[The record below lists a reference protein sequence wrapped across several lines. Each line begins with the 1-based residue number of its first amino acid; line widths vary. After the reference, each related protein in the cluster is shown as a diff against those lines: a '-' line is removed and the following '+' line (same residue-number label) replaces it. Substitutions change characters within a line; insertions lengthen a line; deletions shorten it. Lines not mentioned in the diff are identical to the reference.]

1 MKDWTKELTTQRL
14 KLRDI
19 YPERAKTLVEEHP
32 ELKEEDVEL
41 IRKGYVADKVEVGE
55 EKGAMAVISYIS
67 TGTKDRADE
76 VLDPKGVILDNYRE
90 NPIVP
95 YAHDYRNFPAGK
107 NMWIRPYKKGLLAK
121 TVFLKHPF
129 AQQVGKLYTEDVAGT
144 GPAMRGWSVG
154 FIPIEWKDRDPEKR
168 DKKEPRRV
176 YTKWELLEYSAV
188 PIPCNPE
195 ALTVMAEKGFITS
208 DKLKEDILECVDDV
222 CTLKDIVLKP
232 EETDRYIR
240 LPVKGEEG
248 KHRGHK
254 IRWITVSKKQGIKG
268 IYCIDCKKIITFV
281 FDKKKG
287 WTMEKAKKW
296 MKEHG
301 KEIGDFA
308 SRWQENAYI
317 EEMDDADF
325 EALEEQIGFM
335 LEKAKYDCE
344 CISCGYKMS
353 SDKHCRELKCPKC
366 GGQMRRSS
374 RPGPGQESVDEEV
387 IELEENEIK
396 SIGGDRNLPI
406 NDRTE
411 WDANAAISR
420 MRKLAGGPDKDDINW
435 DKYRRGFVWYDSKDK
450 ENFRAYKLP
459 FADVVNGKLTA
470 IWGGV
475 FRAMA
480 ALLGARGGVDIGGDK
495 KAAYNFLASYYRRFD
510 KEPPEF
516 REYTEDE
523 LEKLFPEVYGTKKV
537 YPQLLEKLENL
548 QNEITELKE
557 GRVLSAKNRKLI
569 EDCITQMNKAV
580 EALNALLKASEK
592 PEPEKGAESA
602 SIEDDI
608 EIEREDRENSK
619 KDNEEIHITKEELT
633 QITHKMI
640 NDALGELRK
649 SMQREI
655 DKARGIVE

>member
-1 MKDWTKELTTQRL
+1 L

-32 ELKEEDVEL
+32 ELREEDVEL
-41 IRKGYVADKVEVGE
+41 VRKGYVADKVEVGE
-55 EKGAMAVISYIS
+55 EEGTMSVISYIS
-67 TGTKDRADE
+67 TGAKDRADE
-76 VLDPKGVILDNYRE
+76 VLDPKGVMLDNYRK

-95 YAHDYRNFPAGK
+95 YAHDYRLFPAGK
-107 NMWIRPYKKGLLAK
+107 NIWIKSDKKGLVAK

-129 AQQVGKLYTEDVAGT
+129 AQEVGKLYTEDVAGT

-154 FIPIEWKDRDPEKR
+154 FIPIEWKDNDTEKSK
-168 DKKEPRRV
+168 DKKEPKRI

-195 ALTVMAEKGFITS
+195 ALTMMVEKGFITS
-208 DKLKEDILECVDDV
+208 DRLKEDILECVDDV
-222 CTLKDIVLKP
+222 CTPKDVVLKP

-248 KHRGHK
+248 KHKGHK

-281 FDKKKG
+281 FDKRKG

-296 MKEHG
+296 MEEHG

-308 SRWQENAYI
+308 SGWQENARI

-325 EALEEQIGFM
+325 EALEEQIGFI

-344 CISCGYKMS
+344 CIKCGYKMS

-374 RPGPGQESVDEEV
+374 RPGPGQESANEEV

-396 SIGGDRNLPI
+396 GVIPFKETPKAPED
-406 NDRTE
+406 E
-411 WDANAAISR
+411 KWDGPREVREAEISDLKV
-420 MRKLAGGPDKDDINW
+420 MCAWFDSENPDIK
-435 DKYRRGFVWYDSKDK
+435 SS
-450 ENFRAYKLP
+450 YKLP
-459 FADVVNGKLTA
+459 HHKAKGHAVV
-470 IWGGV
+470 WRGV
-475 FRAMA
+475 AAAMV
-480 ALLGARGGVDIGGDK
+480 ALLGGRGGVDISDK
-495 KAAYNFLASYYRRFD
+495 DRKGVYNHLVKHYKQFD

-523 LEKLFPEVYGTKKV
+523 LEKLFPEVYGTKEV

-548 QNEITELKE
+548 QNEIAELKE

-592 PEPEKGAESA
+592 PEPEKGTESA
-602 SIEDDI
+602 DAKDDI
-608 EIEREDRENSK
+608 EIEWEDK
-619 KDNEEIHITKEELT
+619 KDKEESGEEIHITKEELT
-633 QITHKMI
+633 QIARKMM

-649 SMQREI
+649 NMQREI